1 MTDEGKV
8 LIEDDSGMQIEVIM
22 DSRDVEITT
31 QWTDLLRENG
41 FLDDWVKDSKSQ
53 NRISF
58 LMAIIN
64 V

>member
-31 QWTDLLRENG
+31 Q
-41 FLDDWVKDSKSQ
+41 
-53 NRISF
+53 
-58 LMAIIN
+58 
-64 V
+64 